1 MRRCRRAASKKK
13 KNNIDNGDSE
23 EERITFSIMFVDRP
37 LTNRTKIMT
46 RFVENNQNVDGSY
59 QKAQYTEWY
68 DWIEIGFVII
78 TIVVYISTFA

>member
-59 QKAQYTEWY
+59 QKAQYTE
-68 DWIEIGFVII
+68 
-78 TIVVYISTFA
+78 